1 MLQIEKLTKSFGSL
15 LAVDGLDLHVK
26 KGEIFGFLGP
36 NGAGKSTVVNLT
48 VGLLKA
54 NSGRI
59 QIGTHGSPENPSV
72 RRHIGL
78 APQSLAL
85 YADLNARENLTF
97 FGRLYGLQGKK
108 LTKQVDWAIDFVDL
122 KDRQLDPVDTYS
134 GGMKRRV
141 NLAAALLHEPD
152 LLLLDEPTVGVD
164 PQSRNAILDRV
175 LALKERG
182 CTVIYT
188 SHYMEEVER
197 ICDRVAIIDEG
208 KLLALGTV
216 QELINKHGGGHRVVA
231 IRADGEESFPLNNP
245 NDAVRA
251 LARIPDMLSFHT
263 EQPNLETVFLNLT
276 GRSLR
281 DT

>member
-1 MLQIEKLTKSFGSL
+1 MLKIENLTKRYGSL
-15 LAVDGLDLHVK
+15 LAVDELDLHVR

-36 NGAGKSTVVNLT
+36 NGAGKSTVVNLA
-48 VGLLKA
+48 VGLLQP
-54 NSGRI
+54 NSGQI
-59 QIGTHGSPENPSV
+59 QIGSHGSPENPVV

-85 YADLNARENLTF
+85 YTDLNARENLAF

-108 LTKQVDWAIDFVDL
+108 LSKQVDWAIDFVDL
-122 KDRQLDPVDTYS
+122 KDRQLDLVETYS

-141 NLAAALLHEPD
+141 NLAAALLHDPE

-164 PQSRNAILDRV
+164 PQSRNAILERV
-175 LALKERG
+175 VALKQRG
-182 CTVIYT
+182 CTVVYT

-216 QELINKHGGGHRVVA
+216 QELINQHGGGHRVVA
-231 IRADGEESFPLNNP
+231 THPKGEEIFPLNNP
-245 NDAVRA
+245 SDAIRS
-251 LARIPDMLSFHT
+251 LARVPDMLSFRT
-263 EQPNLETVFLNLT
+263 EQPTLETVFLNLT

>member
-1 MLQIEKLTKSFGSL
+1 MLQIEQLTKRYGSL
-15 LAVDGLDLHVK
+15 LAVDELNLHVK
-26 KGEIFGFLGP
+26 KGELFGFLGP
-36 NGAGKSTVVNLT
+36 NGAGKSTVVNLAI
-48 VGLLKA
+48 GLLKPD
-54 NSGRI
+54 SGRI
-59 QIGTHGSPENPSV
+59 QIGTHGNPESPAV
-72 RRHIGL
+72 RRHLGL

-85 YADLNARENLTF
+85 YSDLNARENLAF

-108 LTKQVDWAIDFVDL
+108 LSKQVDWAIDFVDL
-122 KDRQLDPVDTYS
+122 KDRQLDPVESYS

-216 QELINKHGGGHRVVA
+216 QELITKHGGGHRVVA
-231 IRADGEESFPLNNP
+231 THANGEESFPLTNP
-245 NDAVRA
+245 DDAVRA
-251 LARIPDMLSFHT
+251 LARVPDMLSFRT
-263 EQPNLETVFLNLT
+263 EQPSLETVFLNLT